1 MLSVCKK
8 RIEKKTEKHNHCAV
22 IFKNSIKRAKI
33 LAIGTNN
40 NTNYIPIHAEVAAFN
55 KYFSKYRNS
64 NKKVN
69 ILIIKRLL
77 RNSKPCN
84 NCSKFLIDHSS
95 FIKNIYFTNGSKIEK
110 ISMGKLI
117 TEYNSGKIE
126 RSSFFK
132 NCKSIHSGTET
143 NNEIISD
150 EDDPALR
157 IL

>member
-55 KYFSKYRNS
+55 KYFSKY
-64 NKKVN
+64 
-69 ILIIKRLL
+69 